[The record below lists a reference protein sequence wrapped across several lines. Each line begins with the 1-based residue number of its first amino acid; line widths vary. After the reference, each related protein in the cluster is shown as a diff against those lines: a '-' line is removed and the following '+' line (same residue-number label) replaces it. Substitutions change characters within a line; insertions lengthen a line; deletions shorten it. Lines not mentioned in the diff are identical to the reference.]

1 VDDGCASSKIY
12 RISESVH
19 PQQSNLPAATLYGPI
34 LNVAVATTNMSTMTM
49 TVIWFRKKL
58 RRSRLV
64 SASLSRPYSLLGLI
78 GELGQ
83 LILLRLSRHDGEI
96 PGANDF

>member
-1 VDDGCASSKIY
+1 
-12 RISESVH
+12 
-19 PQQSNLPAATLYGPI
+19 
-34 LNVAVATTNMSTMTM
+34 M